1 MGLVILSQPL
11 TLRPSLLSLH
21 LRRSGSSS
29 AAAAP
34 PPRIR
39 CCFSPLRRLSSRRFD
54 NLKSKCSITRTDV
67 DLDVDVK
74 RDEVSEDLPSIP
86 LDCSFPILHLD
97 PEILET
103 GSMHILAEGDYLD
116 NLLTELPVLSEEEQ
130 QNLAATPAHPT
141 GLYALYAISLV
152 GSLVEQLWKFAWPAS
167 VALLHPSLLPVA
179 VVDFFAKLAIFVGG
193 PLVGNLMDSFPRVP
207 AYNYLSLIQTAA
219 QLLSATMII
228 YALRTVPQ
236 ASATSVLI
244 RPWFIILV
252 LAGAIERLS
261 GLVLGVAMERDWVVL
276 LAGTNRPIALAQAN
290 AMLNRLDLICE
301 IAGTSLFGI
310 LLSKYA
316 PVTCLKLAAGLM
328 IWSLPVLIILGQL
341 ANKLSSGVLDRSKF
355 PQNCDNS
362 ETVHS
367 HDVRKLVENG
377 LGAIKYGWI
386 EYKCQPVLPASVAS
400 VLLYFNVALAPGA
413 LMTAFLTHRGISPS
427 IIGGFNGLC
436 AFMGVTATFLSA
448 CLVKHLGILKAG
460 AAGLMFQALLLTVA
474 VVVYWSGSL
483 SQQTP
488 LLLFLGLII
497 LSRLGHMSYDV
508 VGTQI
513 LQTGIPETKANL
525 IGTTEI
531 SMASL
536 AEFIMLGVAIIAN
549 DISHFGFLAM
559 LSVSSVVGAAWMFSR
574 WLANPTDEQRK
585 LFSFD
590 LLRSPGFAST
600 FCEHAPVSTSHS
612 DGN

>member
-11 TLRPSLLSLH
+11 TLRPSLLSIH

-29 AAAAP
+29 ASAAAP

-67 DLDVDVK
+67 DLDVDAK

-97 PEILET
+97 SEILEAE
-103 GSMHILAEGDYLD
+103 SMHILAEGDYLD

-141 GLYALYAISLV
+141 GLY
-152 GSLVEQLWKFAWPAS
+152 
-167 VALLHPSLLPVA
+167 
-179 VVDFFAKLAIFVGG
+179 G

-228 YALRTVPQ
+228 YALRTVPH

-244 RPWFIILV
+244 QPWFVILV

-276 LAGTNRPIALAQAN
+276 
-290 AMLNRLDLICE
+290 

-341 ANKLSSGVLDRSKF
+341 ANRLSSGVLDRSKF
-355 PQNCDNS
+355 PQNCDKS
-362 ETVHS
+362 KIVHS
-367 HDVRKLVENG
+367 HDLRKLVENG
-377 LGAIKYGWI
+377 LGAVKYGWI

-413 LMTAFLTHRGISPS
+413 LMTAFLTHRGINPS

-448 CLVKHLGILKAG
+448 SLVKHLGILKAG

-488 LLLFLGLII
+488 LLLFLGLI
-497 LSRLGHMSYDV
+497 
-508 VGTQI
+508 I

-590 LLRSPGFAST
+590 LLR
-600 FCEHAPVSTSHS
+600 E
-612 DGN
+612 